1 MNYVEWIRELDRGEC
16 SGTYLVKV
24 TEPFLWESMKETIKR
39 DLLNNRLLEFNFQ
52 QINFEG
58 LDQEKFLTALETMP
72 MAADFKAIVLENI
85 PLTKN
90 DIKSC
95 EGFLQSLLSYLEA
108 ANSQTIL
115 FLQFKGESPF
125 KGKYLKK
132 ILPYVKEVELYRLKR
147 DGLESFIHKRF
158 LAASIKEDR
167 RVPALIA
174 DKSSYL
180 DYKSDKNLYHVAS
193 MVDVALG
200 MAKDGVL
207 KLSDARRALRD
218 PLEESIFALMDAF
231 STKDS
236 RLCLK
241 ILSDFQRQSIDPVS
255 IFYMLVR
262 QVRKLIGVKL
272 LTERRAS
279 PASGQKRLA
288 LSNFEYRKLE
298 KHINNFSLE
307 ELLKMHEFLFE
318 SDVKFKSESLD
329 LYMTIEVFFAGLSD
343 IY

>member
-1 MNYVEWIRELDRGEC
+1 MNYVEWIRELDKGGC

-39 DLLNNRLLEFNFQ
+39 DLLNNLLLEFNFR
-52 QINFEG
+52 QINFQD
-58 LDQEKFLTALETMP
+58 LDAEIFQTALETMP
-72 MAADFKAIVLENI
+72 MVANHKAIVLENI

-95 EGFLQSLLSYLEA
+95 ETFLESLLSYLEA
-108 ANSQTIL
+108 ANDRTIL
-115 FLQFKGESPF
+115 FLHFNGESPF

-167 RVPALIA
+167 RVPGLIA

-180 DYKSDKNLYHVAS
+180 EYKSDKNLYHVAS
-193 MVDVALG
+193 MVDVAIG

-207 KLSDARRALRD
+207 KLSDAEEALRD
-218 PLEESIFALMDAF
+218 PLEDSIFALMDAF
-231 STKDS
+231 STKNTP
-236 RLCLK
+236 LCLK
-241 ILSDFQRQSIDPVS
+241 TLSDFQRQSIDPVA
-255 IFYMLVR
+255 IFYMLAR

-272 LTERRAS
+272 LTKNRVS
-279 PASGQKRLA
+279 PATAQKRLS

-298 KHINNFSLE
+298 RNINNFKLE
-307 ELLKMHEFLFE
+307 ELLKMHDFLFE
-318 SDVKFKSESLD
+318 SDVKFKTESFD
-329 LYMTIEVFFAGLSD
+329 LYKNMEIFFSGLTST
-343 IY
+343 